1 MPKMKTHRGA
11 AARFKLTGKGRLRRG
26 QQNNQH
32 GFEKKSN
39 AQKRRLDRDVDVAST
54 DVRNIKRLLGRA

>member
-11 AARFKLTGKGRLRRG
+11 AARFKSTGKGRLRRG

-32 GFEKKSN
+32 GFLKKGN
-39 AQKRRLDRDVDVAST
+39 NQKRRLDRDVDVAPA
-54 DVRNIKRLLGRA
+54 DVPRIKRLLGL

>member
-1 MPKMKTHRGA
+1 MPKMKTHKGA

-32 GFEKKSN
+32 GFVKKTNS
-39 AQKRRLDRDVDVAST
+39 QKRRLDHDVDVSPANLKN
-54 DVRNIKRLLGRA
+54 VKRLLGL